1 MTLGDASSL
10 AQKPHRN
17 DSVVPASL
25 KKSLN
30 KNYNGTDSFY
40 KDFWPQLH
48 KPISHSF
55 IRAAAS
61 VWMLQEHQ
69 IILLCKIV
77 YFFFKT
83 IHENESLKD
92 VDYIHI

>member
-30 KNYNGTDSFY
+30 KNYNGTDSF
-40 KDFWPQLH
+40 
-48 KPISHSF
+48 
-55 IRAAAS
+55 
-61 VWMLQEHQ
+61 
-69 IILLCKIV
+69 
-77 YFFFKT
+77 
-83 IHENESLKD
+83 
-92 VDYIHI
+92 